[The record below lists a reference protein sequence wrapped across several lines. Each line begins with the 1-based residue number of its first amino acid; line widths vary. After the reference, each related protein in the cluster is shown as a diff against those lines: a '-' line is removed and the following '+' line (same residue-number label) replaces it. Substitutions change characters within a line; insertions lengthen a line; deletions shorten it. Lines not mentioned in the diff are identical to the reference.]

1 MKDGIIYPC
10 NTIAGIEHF
19 NKYFNQNMKVSSG
32 DILELSK
39 VRSIKEVYEFLCSP
53 KPFCKYSNRKGVEF
67 GITYGNSKK
76 ILASGRKSKCE
87 NQTVPSAFCRLETFR
102 QSRPVPPALSLDS

>member
-1 MKDGIIYPC
+1 MKDGIIYLC

-19 NKYFNQNMKVSSG
+19 NKYFNQNMEVASG

-53 KPFCKYSNRKGVEF
+53 KPFCKYCNRKGVEF

-76 ILASGRKSKCE
+76 DIGE
-87 NQTVPSAFCRLETFR
+87 WT
-102 QSRPVPPALSLDS
+102 